1 MVVVVVYSL
10 SENLLVSK
18 SKKDK
23 KKMYVGLEMCRVSG
37 PCLAPA
43 AATATTVFLCGLKH
57 GGSLG
62 VVEVVAAGTGWLS
75 DASR

>member
-1 MVVVVVYSL
+1 MVVVIVRSL
-10 SENLLVSK
+10 SVSLLVSK
-18 SKKDK
+18 SKKEK
-23 KKMYVGLEMCRVSG
+23 KKAYVGLEMCRILS

-43 AATATTVFLCGLKH
+43 AATATTVFLCGLTH

-62 VVEVVAAGTGWLS
+62 VVEVVAVGTGWLS